1 MVNRSRILL
10 YNCSMGEGPN
20 RRNSGSVFSLNFHLV
35 WCPNYRRKVV
45 IGGITDQLRSLLYQK
60 AQEVDVTIEA
70 LEIISDHIRLFI
82 KSHPTDAP
90 QRLRNRFRETTY
102 LSRRL
107 KYSPPR
113 FHLSIMC
120 SKGNF
125 IGAISHVYEGTV
137 KRYIEM
143 QKLS

>member
-10 YNCSMGEGPN
+10 YNCSMGDVPN

-45 IGGITDQLRSLLYQK
+45 VGGITDQLRSLLHQK

-70 LEIISDHIRLFI
+70 LEIMSDHIHLFI
-82 KSHPTDAP
+82 KSHPPDAP
-90 QRLRNRFRETTY
+90 QRLENRFRETTS
-102 LSRRL
+102 LSLRFNF
-107 KYSPPR
+107 SPLR
-113 FHLSIMC
+113 CHLPIVCGKS
-120 SKGNF
+120 NF
-125 IGAISHVYEGTV
+125 VGSISHVYGGTV

-143 QKLS
+143 QKSS